1 VSPGEL
7 NGGTGFEDGLQR
19 ERTALA
25 WNRTALALI
34 VAGSLLIKHLGP
46 PFFDLSHLPA
56 YLALVAG
63 AVVLWLAATDDRWR
77 SKSAT
82 GVTQLR
88 PRRAWG
94 VGLITLALN
103 IASLLIVAYKRLS

>member
-1 VSPGEL
+1 VSSEGPGQ
-7 NGGTGFEDGLQR
+7 FEDGLQR

-34 VAGSLLIKHLGP
+34 VAGSLLTEHLGP
-46 PFFDLSHLPA
+46 PFFDLFHLPA
-56 YLALVAG
+56 YCALVAG
-63 AVVLWLAATDDRWR
+63 VAVLWLAATDSRWR

-82 GVTQLR
+82 GVAQLR

-94 VGLITLALN
+94 VGLITLTLN
-103 IASLLIVAYKRLS
+103 LASLLIVAFKRLV

>member
-1 VSPGEL
+1 MIEPPGR
-7 NGGTGFEDGLQR
+7 FEDGLQR

-34 VAGSLLIKHLGP
+34 VAGSLLIRYLGAP
-46 PFFDLSHLPA
+46 YFDLFHLPA
-56 YLALVAG
+56 YSTVVAG
-63 AVVLWLAATDDRWR
+63 VVVLWLAATDDRWR
-77 SKSAT
+77 SHSGTAE
-82 GVTQLR
+82 LR

-103 IASLLIVAYKRLS
+103 ISSLLIVAFGR